1 VQQWARPSLS
11 ESWCEKHP
19 LGVSGTTTAYFQHA
33 TAIRGSWWEEDFS
46 TSILT
51 GTSDPSARSSGTRYW
66 MPLVQER
73 DEASGPA
80 HIFFVGLAQSRDERG
95 FLNGYSVCVGSP
107 HADKKGEKSCPVS
120 ERQTQSD
127 ECDKSA
133 HVGGMADV
141 AIRSH
146 LNDRLARVNRYFI
159 SKKPP
164 QNRHGV
170 ETKSH
175 PREHEGDSDE
185 EERSSLPRYGRFW
198 EEKGERKI

>member
-1 VQQWARPSLS
+1 
-11 ESWCEKHP
+11 
-19 LGVSGTTTAYFQHA
+19 
-33 TAIRGSWWEEDFS
+33 
-46 TSILT
+46 
-51 GTSDPSARSSGTRYW
+51 

-95 FLNGYSVCVGSP
+95 FLNGYAVCVGSP
-107 HADKKGEKSCPVS
+107 HADKKGEKPCPVS

-146 LNDRLARVNRYFI
+146 LNDRLARVKRYFI

-185 EERSSLPRYGRFW
+185 DEATA
-198 EEKGERKI
+198 